1 MRALRTT
8 LLSLSLAALVTGAAA
23 CKSAEPVAAPNT
35 STTTAT
41 TGPASAAPSA
51 SPSAEDNTEE
61 VCTTVNKVMI
71 DGSVKI
77 ADDAVKSIEK
87 GWSAREQNANLQ
99 KNFAAIGKKVTAEAA
114 KATDPELRKTIEDAG
129 AKVSAGAKK
138 SDALAYLKKDF
149 QKVAKTVDKA
159 CGN

>member
-8 LLSLSLAALVTGAAA
+8 LLSLSFAALVAATAA
-23 CKSAEPVAAPNT
+23 CETAEPVAGT
-35 STTTAT
+35 TTTTAT
-41 TGPASAAPSA
+41 TAPASAAPAA

-61 VCTTVNKVMI
+61 VCTTVTKVLI

-77 ADDAVKSIEK
+77 ADDSVKSIEK
-87 GWSAREQNANLQ
+87 GWSARQQNENLQ
-99 KNFAAIGKKVTAEAA
+99 KNFAAIGKKVTAEAD
-114 KATDPELRKTIEDAG
+114 KATDPELKKTIEEAG
-129 AKVSAGAKK
+129 AEVAAGAKK

-149 QKVAKTVDKA
+149 QKVAQNIDKE